1 MANQCRKTLVLVFLC
16 ILVSV
21 CNACHSY
28 TPKSGHLETQTPLS
42 GDGNI
47 SRGNHYELRA
57 DEEDDLSLERRWYGV
72 EDLEA
77 LRAEQSLNKVGHA
90 PWPKQLDCGN
100 HQWLRYCFIDEDAAD
115 NLLSILAHAI
125 LIWTP
130 AFEYSG
136 LSIQPDTACFD
147 PETKVYDYRCICG
160 TQRNGRQT
168 SGDAL
173 LITDNREENDKPET
187 WSTVTEST
195 LGYDYRSDKKER
207 HHIYFG
213 HVNVFPKPL
222 SDENFNVLVRSMAH
236 ELGHAIGLEHE
247 HQRPDRDKY
256 ISVVW
261 FTIQG
266 YGAAK
271 KKVQSAPGGEISGND
286 VNAKMRTVI
295 NDMRLANKYFP
306 EAIQFMAGDKLQDHA
321 DFFYD
326 DDYDFGSLMH
336 YDSNAYFDS
345 SSTKRDNVRPLVRQM
360 VTGKVQAEVSG
371 IFMGGSD
378 GDAGKARL
386 SALDIKRVA
395 RLYPGTDEQQRKAE
409 KLGKENWEPFVVGI
423 PGLVEPIEMRPNPI
437 DTAGADWKNSPG
449 PNGVAGKGAVIMQ
462 YAAAENPTEK
472 GEGTAKAK

>member
-1 MANQCRKTLVLVFLC
+1 MANQCRKAIALLLLC

-28 TPKSGHLETQTPLS
+28 TFKSGHLDTQTSLS
-42 GDGNI
+42 GESKIN
-47 SRGNHYELRA
+47 RGNQYELRA
-57 DEEDDLSLERRWYGV
+57 DEDDDLSLERRWYGV

-90 PWPKQLDCGN
+90 PWPKQLDCGS

-115 NLLSILAHAI
+115 NLLLILAHAI

-160 TQRNGRQT
+160 TQKNGRKT

-187 WSTVTEST
+187 WSTITEST

-213 HVNVFPKPL
+213 HVNVFPQPL
-222 SDENFNVLVRSMAH
+222 SDENFNILVRSMAH

-271 KKVQSAPGGEISGND
+271 KKVQSVPAGEISGND
-286 VNAKMRTVI
+286 VNAKMRSVI

-306 EAIQFMAGDKLQDHA
+306 EAIQFIAGDKLQDHA

-326 DDYDFGSLMH
+326 DEYDFGGLMH

-345 SSTKRDNVRPLVRQM
+345 ASTKRDNVRPLVRQM

-378 GDAGKARL
+378 GDASKARL

-423 PGLVEPIEMRPNPI
+423 PGLVKPIEMRPNPI
-437 DTAGADWKNSPG
+437 DTAGADWKTSPG

-462 YAAAENPTEK
+462 YAAAETPTEK
-472 GEGTAKAK
+472 GEGTGKAG

>member
-1 MANQCRKTLVLVFLC
+1 M
-16 ILVSV
+16 S
-21 CNACHSY
+21 
-28 TPKSGHLETQTPLS
+28 LS
-42 GDGNI
+42 DEENI
-47 SRGNHYELRA
+47 SGSNHYELRA
-57 DEEDDLSLERRWYGV
+57 DEEPDLSLERRWYGV

-77 LRAEQSLNKVGHA
+77 LRAEHSLNKVGHA

-130 AFEYSG
+130 AFQYSG

-147 PETKVYDYRCICG
+147 PETKLYDYRCICG
-160 TQRNGRQT
+160 AQKNGRKT
-168 SGDAL
+168 AGYAL

-213 HVNVFPKPL
+213 HVNVFSQPL
-222 SDENFNVLVRSMAH
+222 SGEHFDILVRSMAH

-256 ISVVW
+256 VSVVW

-271 KKVQSAPGGEISGND
+271 KKLESAPVGEIPGKD
-286 VNAKMRTVI
+286 VNAKMRTVV
-295 NDMRLANKYFP
+295 NDMGLANKYFP

-326 DDYDFGSLMH
+326 DAYDFGSLMH
-336 YDSNAYFDS
+336 YDSNAFFDPA
-345 SSTKRDNVRPLVRQM
+345 STKRDNVRPLVRQM

-378 GDAGKARL
+378 GDASKARL

-395 RLYPGTDEQQRKAE
+395 RLYPGTDEQQRKAA

-437 DTAGADWKNSPG
+437 DTAGTDWKNFPG
-449 PNGVAGKGAVIMQ
+449 PNGVAGRGAVILQ

-472 GEGTAKAK
+472 GEGTEQAG

>member
-1 MANQCRKTLVLVFLC
+1 MAHQCRKTLALLLLC
-16 ILVSV
+16 ILVSL
-21 CNACHSY
+21 CNACHSHTY
-28 TPKSGHLETQTPLS
+28 KSGHPETEMSLS
-42 GDGNI
+42 DEENI
-47 SRGNHYELRA
+47 SRSNHYELRA
-57 DEEDDLSLERRWYGV
+57 DEDADLSLERRWYGV

-130 AFEYSG
+130 AFQYSG

-160 TQRNGRQT
+160 AQKNGRKT
-168 SGDAL
+168 AGDAL

-187 WSTVTEST
+187 WSH
-195 LGYDYRSDKKER
+195 KKER

-213 HVNVFPKPL
+213 HINVFPKPL
-222 SDENFNVLVRSMAH
+222 SGEDFDILVRSMAH

-261 FTIQG
+261 FTIHG
-266 YGAAK
+266 YSAAK
-271 KKVQSAPGGEISGND
+271 QKLESAPAGEITGKD
-286 VNAKMRTVI
+286 VNAKMRTVV

-336 YDSNAYFDS
+336 YDSNAFFDPA
-345 SSTKRDNVRPLVRQM
+345 STKRDNVRPLVRQM

-378 GDAGKARL
+378 GDASKARL

-395 RLYPGTDEQQRKAE
+395 RLYPGTDEQQRKVA

-423 PGLVEPIEMRPNPI
+423 PGLVEPIEMRPNPM

-449 PNGVAGKGAVIMQ
+449 PNGVAGKGAVILQ

-472 GEGTAKAK
+472 GEGTEKAG